1 MLEVKDISWK
11 KLPFDVIVGFL
22 FFLLCYRLV
31 RRFGALDFVS
41 PRFRMIWLGFS
52 FLMPVLGAYLLWRNP
67 NWARRSIFAA
77 GPSLLLGLTCY
88 PWLAICFASMFKWS
102 KKIGY
107 VMLGFLFATSLLA
120 FVLDWGAISHR
131 LIKDEEY
138 ERQLIGTLQL
148 QNAKLLP
155 LKAYREL
162 LPATQEPFVEVLQE
176 RPLLDG
182 LRLRR
187 MLANDSEADDV
198 QMREIG
204 DKDNEDNEDNEVECT
219 FLLNGTGT
227 GSTESFKVR

>member
-1 MLEVKDISWK
+1 MLEVKDISLK

-31 RRFGALDFVS
+31 RRFGSLDFVS
-41 PRFRMIWLGFS
+41 PRLRMIWLCLS
-52 FLMPVLGAYLLWRNP
+52 FLMPVLGAYILWRNP
-67 NWARRSIFAA
+67 NLARRSIFAA

-88 PWLAICFASMFKWS
+88 PWLAICFGSMFKWS

-107 VMLGFLFATSLLA
+107 VMLGYLCATSLLA

-131 LIKDEEY
+131 LIKNEEY
-138 ERQLIGTLQL
+138 ERQLIDTLQL
-148 QNAKLLP
+148 QNASLLP

-162 LPATQEPFVEVLQE
+162 LPATQEPFVEVVQE
-176 RPLLDG
+176 RPLIDG
-182 LRLRR
+182 LRLKR
-187 MLANDSEADDV
+187 MLANDNEADDV
-198 QMREIG
+198 QMREVN
-204 DKDNEDNEDNEVECT
+204 DADNEENEVECT

>member
-1 MLEVKDISWK
+1 VLEVKDISLK

-31 RRFGALDFVS
+31 RRFGSLDFIS
-41 PRFRMIWLGFS
+41 PRIRMIWLCMS
-52 FLMPVLGAYLLWRNP
+52 FAMPLLAAYILWRNP
-67 NWARRSIFAA
+67 EWARRSIFAS

-107 VMLGFLFATSLLA
+107 VMLGYLCATSLLA

-131 LIKDEEY
+131 LLKDEEY
-138 ERQLIGTLQL
+138 ERQQIGTLQL
-148 QNAKLLP
+148 QNANILP

-162 LPATQEPFVEVLQE
+162 LPATQEPFVEVVQE
-176 RPLLDG
+176 RPLLEG

-187 MLANDSEADDV
+187 LLANDNEADDV
-198 QMREIG
+198 QMREV
-204 DKDNEDNEDNEVECT
+204 DDENENDNEVECT

>member
-1 MLEVKDISWK
+1 MAQTETIVWVA
-11 KLPFDVIVGFL
+11 LPNGASLDTDGRTTA
-22 FFLLCYRLV
+22 RLSV
-31 RRFGALDFVS
+31 FVS
-41 PRFRMIWLGFS
+41 PRLRMIWLCLS
-52 FLMPVLGAYLLWRNP
+52 FLMPVLGAYILWRHP

-107 VMLGFLFATSLLA
+107 VMLGYLCATSLLA

-131 LIKDEEY
+131 LIKNEEY
-138 ERQLIGTLQL
+138 ERQLIDTLQL
-148 QNAKLLP
+148 QNASLLP

-162 LPATQEPFVEVLQE
+162 LPATQEPFVEVVQE
-176 RPLLDG
+176 RPLIDG
-182 LRLRR
+182 LRLKR
-187 MLANDSEADDV
+187 MLANDNEADDV
-198 QMREIG
+198 QMREVN
-204 DKDNEDNEDNEVECT
+204 DTNDEENEVECT